1 MAQLTQSVGEA
12 RGAVN
17 NLCEGH
23 PKPFKELEASARHP
37 SYPIHKTLCFI
48 HQDDCNPVVCVPQ
61 MVEIKRAVP
70 LCLKGL
76 YFGSLED
83 SQIGHL
89 GVRL

>member
-1 MAQLTQSVGEA
+1 MAQLTLSVGEA

-37 SYPIHKTLCFI
+37 IHKTLCFI

-61 MVEIKRAVP
+61 MVEIKR
-70 LCLKGL
+70 
-76 YFGSLED
+76 
-83 SQIGHL
+83 Q
-89 GVRL
+89 